1 MKISKFCTV
10 ACSYAVTVTCDGPG
24 ARSVTCRWAQHCSK
38 LRMKDYSAGYNQAG
52 LNLLVG
58 PALAGTTR
66 HLHIYH
72 HSRNQTR
79 GLSFATVLIC
89 IGLCYTAV
97 ECVTFQDIQ
106 LL

>member
-1 MKISKFCTV
+1 
-10 ACSYAVTVTCDGPG
+10 
-24 ARSVTCRWAQHCSK
+24 
-38 LRMKDYSAGYNQAG
+38 MKDCSAGYNQAG
-52 LNLLVG
+52 GNLLVG
-58 PALAGTTR
+58 AALQQITQERLQHWVQPSKVGPALVGTTR
-66 HLHIYH
+66 QLHIYH

>member
-1 MKISKFCTV
+1 MKLL
-10 ACSYAVTVTCDGPG
+10 AVTCAGAPG
-24 ARSVTCRWAQHCSK
+24 RSITYWWAQHCSK
-38 LRMKDYSAGYNQAG
+38 LRMKDCSAGYNQGG
-52 LNLLVG
+52 LHLLVG

-66 HLHIYH
+66 QLHIYH